1 MQHPPTY
8 LPPWVLLLFSIIRH
22 AERSMTASRPGH
34 RRQWLG
40 RGKGGEDMATVPR
53 NGTVSMLTG
62 ARKMGT
68 DWRRGPS
75 RFVAEFMLVPHKR
88 RTHPFS
94 ATNQAAFRSSQAP
107 GTHRPP
113 REGCHGLKSPDNI
126 P

>member
-8 LPPWVLLLFSIIRH
+8 LPPWVLLLLFSIIRH

-62 ARKMGT
+62 PGRWGQIGGGGLPDLLLNLCSCLINGEPT
-68 DWRRGPS
+68 PFRRPTRLHFGPPKL
-75 RFVAEFMLVPHKR
+75 REHTVHHERVATV
-88 RTHPFS
+88 
-94 ATNQAAFRSSQAP
+94 
-107 GTHRPP
+107 
-113 REGCHGLKSPDNI
+113 
-126 P
+126 